1 MLLFCIRYFI
11 LLYPKNIIFCFIMFS
26 RFLSVTALAAF
37 SSASPVVYQRDN
49 ITNPYVFTN
58 PNGLNFTQL
67 DPALPNITVFA
78 TGGTIAGSSSSNTA
92 TTGYTSG
99 AVGILTLLEAVPE
112 VLDIANVAGVQI
124 SNVGSPDITSS
135 ILLNLSKQINEV
147 ICKDDTMSGAV
158 ITHGTD
164 TLEESAFFMD
174 ATVNCGKPII
184 IVGSMRPS
192 TAISADGPFN
202 LLEAV
207 SVGINSDAVGRG
219 AMVVLNDRIV
229 SAYYATKTNA
239 NTMDTFK
246 AVEMGNL
253 GALIS
258 NTPYFFYPPV
268 EPTGKIAYDIS
279 NVTEIPR
286 VDILFSYQDMQN
298 DTLYNA
304 VSSGAKGIIIAGSGT
319 GSVSTSF
326 DYAIEDVIN
335 RFNIPVIQSTRVQN
349 GEVPEFESETAL
361 RITSGYLNPQKSR
374 VLLGILLALD
384 KNITE
389 IKDAFSRNAVS

>member
-1 MLLFCIRYFI
+1 
-11 LLYPKNIIFCFIMFS
+11 
-26 RFLSVTALAAF
+26 
-37 SSASPVVYQRDN
+37 
-49 ITNPYVFTN
+49 
-58 PNGLNFTQL
+58 
-67 DPALPNITVFA
+67 
-78 TGGTIAGSSSSNTA
+78 
-92 TTGYTSG
+92 
-99 AVGILTLLEAVPE
+99 
-112 VLDIANVAGVQI
+112 
-124 SNVGSPDITSS
+124 
-135 ILLNLSKQINEV
+135 
-147 ICKDDTMSGAV
+147 MSGAV

-207 SVGINSDAVGRG
+207 TVGVSPKSVGRG
-219 AMVVLNDRIV
+219 AMVVMNDRIV
-229 SAYYATKTNA
+229 SAYYVTKTNA

-253 GALIS
+253 GELIS

-286 VDILFSYQDMQN
+286 VDILFSNQDMHN

-304 VSSGAKGIIIAGSGT
+304 ISSGAKGIV
-319 GSVSTSF
+319 VSSSF
-326 DYAIEDVIN
+326 NSLRKTASNHLTDCRCRSRRRDYI
-335 RFNIPVIQSTRVQN
+335 FQ
-349 GEVPEFESETAL
+349 
-361 RITSGYLNPQKSR
+361 
-374 VLLGILLALD
+374 
-384 KNITE
+384 
-389 IKDAFSRNAVS
+389 SRN